1 MALPDY
7 LEDTAKDFAKQSVA
21 TYSAPIETSTFT
33 GGLDAQGVRAA
44 GAGITG
50 VNPFVA
56 GMDPLQSQA
65 IGLAT
70 QGVGSYSPFL
80 QSAQGNITD
89 AKQNYANQA
98 GFYGNQTGL
107 TGPNAYQNFMSPYQ
121 QQVIDS
127 SLAGFD
133 SSRVAD
139 RQAIQD
145 QAVASGNFGG
155 GREGAML
162 GQYDAD
168 SNYGRTALQAQL
180 QQQGFNQANTN
191 AQQAFQNQGKMG
203 LNQGQLAQNQ
213 FGLANQQLNFS
224 NFDRTGMGQDISAL
238 GNLGSLSQGINQ
250 ANLTANQN
258 AAKTAAYEPYGRLN
272 QYGAGLTGLAGGM
285 AGAYAEPV
293 AAASPLNTAINSAIG
308 VGGLFGKIY
317 G

>member
-33 GGLDAQGVRAA
+33 GGLDAQGNRAA

-80 QSAQGNITD
+80 KSAQGNV
-89 AKQNYANQA
+89 AAGEQNFANQA
-98 GFYGNQTGL
+98 GL

-180 QQQGFNQANTN
+180 QAQGFNQANTN
-191 AQQAFQNQGKMG
+191 AQQAFQNQGQMG
-203 LNQGQLAQNQ
+203 LNQ
-213 FGLANQQLNFS
+213 FGLANQQFGLS

-258 AAKTAAYEPYGRLN
+258 AAKTAAYEPYGRLQ

-285 AGAYAEPV
+285 ANAYAEPP

>member
-33 GGLDAQGVRAA
+33 GGLDAQGNRAA

-80 QSAQGNITD
+80 QSAQGNV
-89 AKQNYANQA
+89 AAGGQNFANQA
-98 GFYGNQTGL
+98 GL

-168 SNYGRTALQAQL
+168 SNYGRSALQAQL
-180 QQQGFNQANTN
+180 QSQGFNQANTN
-191 AQQAFQNQGKMG
+191 AQQAFQNQGQMG
-203 LNQGQLAQNQ
+203 LNQ
-213 FGLANQQLNFS
+213 FGLANQQFGLS

-258 AAKTAAYEPYGRLN
+258 AAKTAAYEPYGRLQ

-285 AGAYAEPV
+285 ANAYAEPP

>member
-33 GGLDAQGVRAA
+33 GGLDAQGNRAA

-80 QSAQGNITD
+80 QSAQGNV
-89 AKQNYANQA
+89 AAAQQNYADQA

-168 SNYGRTALQAQL
+168 SNYGRSALQAQL
-180 QQQGFNQANTN
+180 QSQGFNQANTN
-191 AQQAFQNQGKMG
+191 AQQAFQNQGQMG
-203 LNQGQLAQNQ
+203 LNQ
-213 FGLANQQLNFS
+213 FGLANQQFGLS

-258 AAKTAAYEPYGRLN
+258 AAKTAAYEPYGRLH

-285 AGAYAEPV
+285 ANAYAEPP